1 MNGKYYNY
9 RVSDWEEEPNIDEFQ
24 TTWRMYPDLTMTPI
38 GNSQEN
44 PITPS
49 ESEKPSQKPGTPTT
63 PTQETEQTKNETNN
77 PKTGDNIAVYIS
89 VFAVAVAG
97 ITATMIIKKRN
108 LNK

>member
-1 MNGKYYNY
+1 ML
-9 RVSDWEEEPNIDEFQ
+9 IFQ
-24 TTWRMYPDLTMTPI
+24 IIWRMYPDLTMTPI

-49 ESEKPSQKPGTPTT
+49 EPEKPSQKPGTPTT
-63 PTQETEQTKNETNN
+63 PTQETESKTEQTKNETNN
-77 PKTGDNIAVYIS
+77 PKTGDNVAVYIS